1 MFEFLTSPNYP
12 NAGLGIEERS
22 ITAVSLDG
30 GRGDLRVRQCATN
43 SVPPGAVKGDFF
55 EKNIQ
60 DESAFIKCLEDTLA
74 VSGLLNQKRW
84 SVSLPGSSA
93 RTAIVTLETE
103 PSSKGEWQEIFDWKA
118 EQTFGLAAS
127 ELRMSRKKISND
139 VEGRARYFTT
149 AIRLAVIDEYE
160 TIFERFGRRAGLIMP
175 RVISEA
181 AWLYHGLAGDALLLS
196 AQPGGFSGL
205 LLRGQ
210 EPAVVRSVTCA
221 PPEAGNEIYRLLMFY
236 HDRFGGILENILLIG
251 EEIDRGDVVSAA
263 AEAFGR
269 EIDVLDAGDVGLDL
283 AGTGLPFDVLA
294 APAGLASLHFG
305 SRSAAKVA
313 A

>member
-1 MFEFLTSPNYP
+1 MFEFLTSPNFP

-30 GRGDLRVRQCATN
+30 GRGGLRIRQCAT
-43 SVPPGAVKGDFF
+43 SSIPPGVIKGDFF
-55 EKNIQ
+55 DQNII

-74 VSGLLNQKRW
+74 VAGLLNQKRW

-103 PSSKGEWQEIFDWKA
+103 PSSKSEWQEIFDWKA
-118 EQTFGLAAS
+118 EQTFGITAS
-127 ELRMSRKKISND
+127 DLRISRRKISND
-139 VEGRARYFTT
+139 VEGRSRYFTT

-160 TIFERFGRRAGLIMP
+160 TIFERFGRRAGLVLP

-181 AWLYHGLAGDALLLS
+181 TWLHNRLAGDALLLS

-205 LLRGQ
+205 LLRGD
-210 EPAVVRSVTCA
+210 EPAVVRSVTCS
-221 PPEAGNEIYRLLMFY
+221 PSEAGNEIYRLLMFY
-236 HDRFGGILENILLIG
+236 HDRYGGILENILLIG
-251 EEIDRGDVVSAA
+251 EEIGRSDVVAAA

-269 EIDVLDAGDVGLDL
+269 EIDVLDADDLGLDR
-283 AGTGLPFDVLA
+283 AGAGLSFDVLA

-305 SRSAAKVA
+305 SQSSAKA
-313 A
+313 AA

>member
-22 ITAVSLDG
+22 ITAVSLEG
-30 GRGDLRVRQCATN
+30 GRGSLRVRQCASNATPVG
-43 SVPPGAVKGDFF
+43 SVSGDFF
-55 EKNIQ
+55 ERNIV
-60 DESAFIKCLEDTLA
+60 DESEFIRCLEDTLA
-74 VSGLLNQKRW
+74 AAGLLNQKRW

-103 PSSKGEWQEIFDWKA
+103 PSSKQEWQEIFDWKA
-118 EQTFGLAAS
+118 EQTFGIAAS

-139 VEGRARYFTT
+139 AEGRSRYFTT

-160 TIFERFGRRAGLIMP
+160 SIFERFGRRAGLVLP

-181 AWLYHGLAGDALLLS
+181 AWLYHGFSGDALLLS

-205 LLRGQ
+205 LLRGS
-210 EPAVVRSVTCA
+210 EPAVVRSVTCTA
-221 PPEAGNEIYRLLMFY
+221 AEAGNEIYRLLMFY
-236 HDRFGGILENILLIG
+236 HDRFGGVLENILLIG
-251 EEIDRGDVVSAA
+251 EEIARNDVVSAA

-269 EIDVLDAGDVGLDL
+269 EIDVMDAADVGLDL
-283 AGTGLPFDVLA
+283 TGTGLPFDVLA

-305 SRSAAKVA
+305 SQAAARVA